1 MIEIHVGTRKHNID
15 LNAKDINGW
24 TPFMKACFNGY
35 TDVIKYQRHCF
46 LIVSLWTKNR
56 FMDQCD

>member
-1 MIEIHVGTRKHNID
+1 MIEIHLGTMMHNID

-35 TDVIKYQRHCF
+35 TDVIKYQRH
-46 LIVSLWTKNR
+46 
-56 FMDQCD
+56 